1 MGEKDHTQ
9 KMLIGLFRHKPHPVE
24 TKPDYEAP
32 GRGDLD
38 APCSDRR

>member
-1 MGEKDHTQ
+1 MGEKDHIQ

-24 TKPDYEAP
+24 TEPNNEAP
-32 GRGDLD
+32 GRGDPD